1 MGQGNLDRTGDLFLV
16 LGSQRLSLADYTK
29 EANDR
34 WLKITPQDT
43 WSSTLSRVRI
53 ARQEALEKS
62 LEAIRSS
69 GFPDRGSSFA
79 RLLDSCGIEKKA
91 DVILAAIQYLRSVE
105 KEGHTQPREL
115 RKLIVETK
123 KWKKKT
129 VKSWNVSLYISR
141 MLQGNPT
148 SGGTPL
154 LEFPR
159 RRPRRN
165 GYVVLTEAGRDHL
178 DRLSLSR

>member
-1 MGQGNLDRTGDLFLV
+1 M
-16 LGSQRLSLADYTK
+16 
-29 EANDR
+29 
-34 WLKITPQDT
+34 
-43 WSSTLSRVRI
+43 
-53 ARQEALEKS
+53 
-62 LEAIRSS
+62 
-69 GFPDRGSSFA
+69 
-79 RLLDSCGIEKKA
+79 
-91 DVILAAIQYLRSVE
+91 ILAAIQYLRSVE

-115 RKLIVETK
+115 RRLIVETK

-148 SGGTPL
+148 SGGAPL

>member
-105 KEGHTQPREL
+105 KEGHTPPREL

-148 SGGTPL
+148 SGGAPL